1 MFLNFEF
8 RHGAKKLGHLD
19 HPLQSYV
26 KINFKYFII
35 FYKKLVC
42 SGLPPA
48 GSKTKIF
55 SMICIGIFLAC
66 IQKIQKTGTPRK
78 KCFFQKMWFFGGLG
92 FSSVIFV
99 NKPLKARCLSFKI
112 LYQHLL
118 YLLSLWSYWH
128 LKITQGPIRF
138 WIGTLEGV
146 KWQAAYN
153 GPKQQCS
160 GIRGF
165 LPSMCLSGCWEI
177 FSEKTRGALPAWV
190 SKEAKEVEYQELFNL
205 FDNFHSMTYLF
216 YFNFG
221 FFPIFFFDN
230 ALLFAK
236 Y

>member
-1 MFLNFEF
+1 MEPKHQVIWTT
-8 RHGAKKLGHLD
+8 RCKVMAKYI
-19 HPLQSYV
+19 S
-26 KINFKYFII
+26 IYFGI

-42 SGLPPA
+42 TGLQPA
-48 GSKTKIF
+48 RSKTKIF
-55 SMICIGIFLAC
+55 SLMICNGIFLAFG
-66 IQKIQKTGTPRK
+66 KNREERRNPLK
-78 KCFFQKMWFFGGLG
+78 KCFFLKMWFFVDLG
-92 FSSVIFV
+92 SPTVILV
-99 NKPLKARCLSFKI
+99 SEHLKALRLRFKMV
-112 LYQHLL
+112 YQHLL
-118 YLLSLWSYWH
+118 YLLSLWTYWH

>member
-1 MFLNFEF
+1 
-8 RHGAKKLGHLD
+8 
-19 HPLQSYV
+19 
-26 KINFKYFII
+26 
-35 FYKKLVC
+35 
-42 SGLPPA
+42 
-48 GSKTKIF
+48 
-55 SMICIGIFLAC
+55 MICIGIFLAC

-221 FFPIFFFDN
+221 FFPIFFLIMLYCLQNISQNKSQAMEFLFQRLNIFLKCQEVRRDWD
-230 ALLFAK
+230 LLN
-236 Y
+236 

>member
-1 MFLNFEF
+1 
-8 RHGAKKLGHLD
+8 
-19 HPLQSYV
+19 
-26 KINFKYFII
+26 
-35 FYKKLVC
+35 
-42 SGLPPA
+42 
-48 GSKTKIF
+48 
-55 SMICIGIFLAC
+55 MICIGIFLAC

-112 LYQHLL
+112 LYHHLL

-221 FFPIFFFDN
+221 FFPFFF
-230 ALLFAK
+230 FW
-236 Y
+236 

>member
-1 MFLNFEF
+1 MHWDIPSLHSENSEN
-8 RHGAKKLGHLD
+8 R
-19 HPLQSYV
+19 
-26 KINFKYFII
+26 N
-35 FYKKLVC
+35 
-42 SGLPPA
+42 PP
-48 GSKTKIF
+48 
-55 SMICIGIFLAC
+55 
-66 IQKIQKTGTPRK
+66 K

-138 WIGTLEGV
+138 SIGILEGV

>member
-1 MFLNFEF
+1 
-8 RHGAKKLGHLD
+8 
-19 HPLQSYV
+19 
-26 KINFKYFII
+26 
-35 FYKKLVC
+35 
-42 SGLPPA
+42 
-48 GSKTKIF
+48 
-55 SMICIGIFLAC
+55 
-66 IQKIQKTGTPRK
+66 
-78 KCFFQKMWFFGGLG
+78 MWFFGGLG

-138 WIGTLEGV
+138 WIGILEGV

-221 FFPIFFFDN
+221 FFPIFFLIMLYCLQNISQNKSQAMEFLFQRLNIFLKCQEVRRDWD
-230 ALLFAK
+230 LLN
-236 Y
+236 